1 MTLHAAPPARGGPE
15 GPPGPDDPAALAAA
29 APPRTAPARRATGF
43 VLALL
48 GLAAVVLLSLAIG
61 TRDIAPATVWSAIT
75 GTGTG
80 DDTAV
85 VLTLRLP
92 RTVLGLLVGAGLGVA
107 GALIQA
113 VTRNPLAD
121 PGILGV
127 NAGAAFAVALGVGVL
142 GIASPLGYLWFAFA
156 GALATTVVVYLI
168 GSGARGP
175 VSPARITL
183 AGVAIGAVLAGIT
196 SAMVL
201 ADPRGY
207 NAMRAW
213 EAGSLADRGWE
224 PVTTAVPFLVAGL
237 VLALLLGRSLNAVAM
252 GDDLARSLG
261 AKVMRTRV
269 LSLLA
274 ITLLAGAATAMAG
287 PITFVG
293 LMIPHAAR
301 WIVGPDQRWIIAYSV
316 LLAPILV
323 LAADVL
329 GRVVM
334 RPGELQV
341 GIVTAV
347 LGAPV
352 LILLVRRARVS
363 QL

>member
-1 MTLHAAPPARGGPE
+1 MTLHAASPARGGPE
-15 GPPGPDDPAALAAA
+15 GPPGPDDPAALGAA

-92 RTVLGLLVGAGLGVA
+92 RTVLGLLVGSGLGVA

-113 VTRNPLAD
+113 ITRNPLAD

-224 PVTTAVPFLVAGL
+224 PVTTAAPFLVAGL
-237 VLALLLGRSLNAVAM
+237 VL
-252 GDDLARSLG
+252 
-261 AKVMRTRV
+261 
-269 LSLLA
+269 
-274 ITLLAGAATAMAG
+274 
-287 PITFVG
+287 
-293 LMIPHAAR
+293 
-301 WIVGPDQRWIIAYSV
+301 
-316 LLAPILV
+316 
-323 LAADVL
+323 
-329 GRVVM
+329 
-334 RPGELQV
+334 
-341 GIVTAV
+341 
-347 LGAPV
+347 
-352 LILLVRRARVS
+352 
-363 QL
+363 

>member
-1 MTLHAAPPARGGPE
+1 M
-15 GPPGPDDPAALAAA
+15 PAAALPRV
-29 APPRTAPARRATGF
+29 APSRRIVGF
-43 VLALL
+43 VLALACL
-48 GLAAVVLLSLAIG
+48 GIAVVLSLAIG
-61 TRDIAPATVWSAIT
+61 TRHIPLDTVWAAVT
-75 GTGTG
+75 GTGSG
-80 DDTAV
+80 DDASV
-85 VLTLRLP
+85 VLTLRAP
-92 RTVLGLLVGAGLGVA
+92 RTVMGLLVGAGLGVA

-127 NAGAAFAVALGVGVL
+127 NSGAAFAVALGVGVL
-142 GIASPLGYLWFAFA
+142 GIATPAGYIWFAFA
-156 GALATTVVVYLI
+156 GALATTVIVYLI
-168 GSGARGP
+168 GSGVRGS

-183 AGVAIGAVLAGIT
+183 AGVAIGAVLAGFT
-196 SAMVL
+196 SALVL
-201 ADPRGY
+201 ANPRGY

-213 EAGSLADRGWE
+213 EAGSLADRGWD
-224 PVTTAVPFLVAGL
+224 PITTAGPFLVVGL
-237 VLALLLGRSLNAVAM
+237 VLALALGRSLNAVAL

-261 AKVMRTRV
+261 ARVMRTRV

-274 ITLLAGAATAMAG
+274 VTLLAGAATAMAG
-287 PITFVG
+287 PIVFVG
-293 LMIPHAAR
+293 LMIPHVAR
-301 WIVGPDQRWIIAYSV
+301 WVVGPDQRWIIAYSV
-316 LLAPILV
+316 LLAPVLL

-347 LGAPV
+347 IGAPV

>member
-1 MTLHAAPPARGGPE
+1 MNGQQRVYS
-15 GPPGPDDPAALAAA
+15 
-29 APPRTAPARRATGF
+29 ARRSWGF
-43 VLALL
+43 VLAVACL
-48 GLAAVVLLSLAIG
+48 AVVVMLSLAIG
-61 TRDIAPATVWSAIT
+61 TRNIPAGTVFSAVI
-75 GTGTG
+75 GTGSG
-80 DDTAV
+80 DDVSV
-85 VLTLRLP
+85 VQTLRIP
-92 RTVLGLLVGAGLGVA
+92 RTLMGLLVGAGLGVA

-127 NAGAAFAVALGVGVL
+127 NAGAAFAVAIGVGVL
-142 GIASPLGYLWFAFA
+142 GITSPLGYVWFAFA
-156 GALATTVVVYLI
+156 GALVTTIVVYLI
-168 GSGARGP
+168 GAAGRGP

-183 AGVAIGAVLAGIT
+183 AGVAIGAVLAGFT

-201 ADPRGY
+201 ANPRGF

-213 EAGSLADRGWE
+213 EAGTLADRGWD
-224 PVTTAVPFLVAGL
+224 PITMAGPFLMAGL
-237 VLALLLGRSLNAVAM
+237 VLSLLLGRALNAVAL

-261 AKVMRTRV
+261 ARVMRTRV
-269 LSLLA
+269 LALLA

-287 PITFVG
+287 PIAFVG
-293 LMIPHAAR
+293 LMIPHVAR
-301 WIVGPDQRWIIAYSV
+301 WIVGPDQRWIIAYSM
-316 LLAPILV
+316 LLAPILL

-329 GRVVM
+329 GRVVL

-352 LILLVRRARVS
+352 LILLVRRQRVS

>member
-1 MTLHAAPPARGGPE
+1 MIVESPPPARSGPTAHGGP
-15 GPPGPDDPAALAAA
+15 DVV
-29 APPRTAPARRATGF
+29 PPRSSPVRRLWGF

-48 GLAAVVLLSLAIG
+48 ALGVVVILSLAIG
-61 TRDIAPATVWSAIT
+61 TRHIPLDALWAAVT
-75 GTGTG
+75 GTGGG
-80 DDTAV
+80 DDASV
-85 VLTLRLP
+85 VQTLRLP

-127 NAGAAFAVALGVGVL
+127 NAGSAFAVALGVGVL
-142 GIASPLGYLWFAFA
+142 GVTAPLGYIWFAFA

-168 GSGARGP
+168 GSGARGT

-183 AGVAIGAVLAGIT
+183 AGVAIGAVLAGFT

-201 ADPRGY
+201 ADPRGF

-224 PVTTAVPFLVAGL
+224 PVATAGPFLAAGL
-237 VLALLLGRSLNAVAM
+237 VLALSLGRSLNAVAL

-261 AKVMRTRV
+261 ARVMRTRV
-269 LSLLA
+269 LALLA
-274 ITLLAGAATAMAG
+274 VTLLAGAATAMAG
-287 PITFVG
+287 PIAFVG
-293 LMIPHAAR
+293 LMIPHTAR
-301 WIVGPDQRWIIAYSV
+301 WIVGPDQRWIMGYSV
-316 LLAPILV
+316 LLAPVLL

-347 LGAPV
+347 VGAPL
-352 LILLVRRARVS
+352 LIALVRRARVS

>member
-1 MTLHAAPPARGGPE
+1 MTVESAIPDRRPPDAPQRPGTPAGPAPA
-15 GPPGPDDPAALAAA
+15 GLASRRFWGCAAALAGLGIVVVLSLVVGTRQIPLHTVAA
-29 APPRTAPARRATGF
+29 A
-43 VLALL
+43 LA
-48 GLAAVVLLSLAIG
+48 
-61 TRDIAPATVWSAIT
+61 
-75 GTGTG
+75 GTGGG
-80 DDTAV
+80 DDASV

-92 RTVLGLLVGAGLGVA
+92 RTVLGVLVGAGLGVA

-142 GIASPLGYLWFAFA
+142 GITAPLGYIWFAFA
-156 GALATTVVVYLI
+156 GALVATVVVYLI
-168 GSGARGP
+168 GSGVRGS

-183 AGVAIGAVLAGIT
+183 AGVAIGAVLAGFT
-196 SAMVL
+196 SALVL
-201 ADPRGY
+201 ANPRGY

-213 EAGSLADRGWE
+213 EAGSMADRGWD
-224 PVTTAVPFLVAGL
+224 PITTAGPFLAVGL
-237 VLALLLGRSLNAVAM
+237 LLALGLGRSLNAVAL

-261 AKVMRTRV
+261 ARVMRTRV
-269 LSLLA
+269 LALLA
-274 ITLLAGAATAMAG
+274 VTLLAGAATAMAG
-287 PITFVG
+287 PIAFVG
-293 LMIPHAAR
+293 LMIPHVAR
-301 WIVGPDQRWIIAYSV
+301 WIVGPDQRWIIAFSA
-316 LLAPILV
+316 LLAPVLL

-347 LGAPV
+347 IGAPV
-352 LILLVRRARVS
+352 LIMLVRRARVS